1 MYLPRKDLSQV
12 SSSRLRLESKV
23 EIALKSRMW
32 TVEIK
37 AYSDKWMILLQ
48 VMVNLSR
55 EAGNRIGGAYSLE
68 EKI

>member
-1 MYLPRKDLSQV
+1 
-12 SSSRLRLESKV
+12 
-23 EIALKSRMW
+23 MW

-48 VMVNLSR
+48 VIVNLSR